1 MRESFEFL
9 TEGGRGDAGLPLE
22 FFEDGGAGGTGGDRE
37 ENLAA
42 GGGNGINEEPAG
54 DVELGLGEG
63 GVVEEHGMTSED
75 GLDGLDQAAW
85 EGLFS
90 DLNELVLRVAA
101 PDDGKFG
108 GEDG

>member
-1 MRESFEFL
+1 MRKSFEFL
-9 TEGGRGDAGLPLE
+9 AEGGRGDAGLPLE

-37 ENLAA
+37 EDLAA
-42 GGGNGINEEPAG
+42 SGGNGIDEEPAG
-54 DVELGLGEG
+54 DVEFGLGEG
-63 GVVEEHGMTSED
+63 GVVEEHGMAPED

-90 DLNELVLRVAA
+90 DLDNLVLGVAA
-101 PDDGKFG
+101 ADDREFG